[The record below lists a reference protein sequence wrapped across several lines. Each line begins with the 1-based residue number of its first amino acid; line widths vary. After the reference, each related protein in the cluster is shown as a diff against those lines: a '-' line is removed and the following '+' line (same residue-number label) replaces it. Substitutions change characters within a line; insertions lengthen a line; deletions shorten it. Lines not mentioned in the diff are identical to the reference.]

1 MIISSVAFVLCL
13 GKFGS
18 AAYNYLQWM
27 KPPSSDPKNTFE
39 KRNVCRKTM
48 SANLAEM
55 FTYMIICI
63 VASILGK

>member
-13 GKFGS
+13 GKLGS
-18 AAYNYLQWM
+18 VVYNYMQWM
-27 KPPSSDPKNTFE
+27 KPPSNDPKNTFE

-48 SANLAEM
+48 SANLAEV
-55 FTYMIICI
+55 FTYMVICI